1 MTTRPLHWQ
10 DITQD
15 PLIVRI
21 KDAGAEAIAKT
32 DTWKKRY
39 NSLTSAAQVV
49 LQLANIAALL
59 LTDVHW
65 GVTLA
70 IAVAVGLAEVILQA
84 RTKTP
89 VTPHVVAQLTEVAE
103 RKVVQERLQQVPAP
117 VPASNEA
124 PSVPAH
130 DAPTTSL
137 PHFDR
142 E

>member
-1 MTTRPLHWQ
+1 MTTKPLHWQ

-15 PLIVRI
+15 PLVVRI

-39 NSLTSAAQVV
+39 NSYTSAAQVI
-49 LQLANIAALL
+49 LQLANLLVFVNFDIPWWASVILAL
-59 LTDVHW
+59 VI
-65 GVTLA
+65 GA
-70 IAVAVGLAEVILQA
+70 AEVVMQA

-103 RKVVQERLQQVPAP
+103 RKVMQERFAEAPAP
-117 VPASNEA
+117 TPATPRPVVPGLS
-124 PSVPAH
+124 SG
-130 DAPTTSL
+130 L
-137 PHFDR
+137 PYFDR

>member
-1 MTTRPLHWQ
+1 MTTKPLHWQ

-15 PLIVRI
+15 PLVVRI
-21 KDAGAEAIAKT
+21 KDAGADAIAKT

-70 IAVAVGLAEVILQA
+70 IAIVVGVAEVIMQA

-103 RKVVQERLQQVPAP
+103 RKVMQERWEQAPAP
-117 VPASNEA
+117 SPSTAETVP
-124 PSVPAH
+124 VPVQ
-130 DAPTTSL
+130 DPGL
-137 PHFDR
+137 PFYDR
-142 E
+142 D